1 MLISEIYILLSTA
14 AAIAFIH
21 TLIGPDHYLVFVAL
35 SKARN
40 WTLRKTLKI
49 TAICGVGHVLS
60 SIVIGSIGI
69 FFGAELMKLVH
80 IEETRGNISG
90 WLLLIFGSIYFIW
103 GLKKI
108 GRSQTHT
115 HYHQHGDVYH
125 SHEHSHQ
132 AEHMHPHPIKG
143 NNSLTPWALFIIFVL
158 GPCEALIPL
167 FMYPA
172 AQNNNVMVLMVAI
185 VFGLV
190 TLMTMLLAVFF
201 SMHGLKYLKIQ
212 FLEKYSHAFA
222 GASIM
227 LCAGAI
233 NFMNL

>member
-1 MLISEIYILLSTA
+1 MLESEIYILLTTA
-14 AAIAFIH
+14 AAVAFIH

-40 WTLRKTLKI
+40 WTLGKTLRI
-49 TAICGVGHVLS
+49 TSICGIGHVLS
-60 SIVIGSIGI
+60 SILIGSIGI

-80 IEETRGNISG
+80 IEEIRGTLSG
-90 WLLLIFGSIYFIW
+90 WLLLVFGSIYFIW

-108 GRSQTHT
+108 GRSHTHT
-115 HYHQHGDVYH
+115 HSHHHGDIYH
-125 SHEHSHQ
+125 SHEHSHGK
-132 AEHMHPHPIKG
+132 EHMHPHIDRG
-143 NNSLTPWALFIIFVL
+143 RNYLTPWALFIIFVL

-172 AQNNNVMVLMVAI
+172 AQNSTMTVIMVAA

-190 TLMTMLLAVFF
+190 TLATMLLAVFL
-201 SMHGLKYLKIQ
+201 SMHGLKRIKIHYM
-212 FLEKYSHAFA
+212 ERYSHAIA